1 MIEGIILIETI
12 EVHKL
17 SIETAIGLTIIC
29 ILIVAFAAIN
39 LWNANK
45 NGWRS
50 KVENT
55 TWIVFALVAAGLTW
69 NLYSQIEIHHK
80 VYLDDNISAAQLD
93 EAYEIV
99 EHQGEE
105 YVIKEKVE

>member
-1 MIEGIILIETI
+1 MIEGITLIETM

-17 SIETAIGLTIIC
+17 SIETAIGLTVIC
-29 ILIVAFAAIN
+29 IIIVTFAAIN

-45 NGWRS
+45 NGWKS
-50 KVENT
+50 KIENV
-55 TWIVFALVAAGLTW
+55 TWIAFALVAVGLTW
-69 NLYSQIEIHHK
+69 ILYSQVEIHHK
-80 VYLDDNISAAQLD
+80 VYLDDHISADQLD

-105 YVIKEKVE
+105 YVIKEKAE

>member
-1 MIEGIILIETI
+1 MIEGITLIETM

-17 SIETAIGLTIIC
+17 SIETAIGLTVIC
-29 ILIVAFAAIN
+29 ALIVILAAIN
-39 LWNANK
+39 LWNVNK
-45 NGWRS
+45 NGWKS
-50 KVENT
+50 KIENT
-55 TWIVFALVAAGLTW
+55 AWIVFALVAAGLTW

-93 EAYEIV
+93 ETYEIV

-105 YVIKEKVE
+105 YIIKEKTD

>member
-1 MIEGIILIETI
+1 MMEGITLIETM

-17 SIETAIGLTIIC
+17 SIETAIGLTVIC
-29 ILIVAFAAIN
+29 GLIVMLAAIN

-45 NGWRS
+45 NGWKS
-50 KVENT
+50 KIENI
-55 TWIVFALVAAGLTW
+55 TWISFALVAVGLTW
-69 NLYSQIEIHHK
+69 VLYSQVEIHHK
-80 VYLDDNISAAQLD
+80 VYLDDHISAAQLD

-105 YVIKEKVE
+105 YVIKEKAE